1 MNMFIFKNFLV
12 LIFLLIT
19 FNLYSMTALNTAAAG
34 MAAQETNVNTI
45 SNNIANVNTTGFK
58 RGRAEFEDLLYETRN
73 EAGSRSSGNSLY
85 NVGTQIGTGSR
96 VSAIRNEFSPGNPQI
111 TNNPYDFMITGE
123 GFFGI
128 IMPNNELRFTR
139 DGAFSVDAQGLL
151 VNKQG
156 YKVFPTFNIPP
167 NTRSMSVSENGVV
180 DVFLNDQLEPTNL
193 GVMPVLNFVNTA
205 GLKEDGG
212 NLYRATQSSGQPI
225 QGIPGE
231 GVAGVVMQGTLE
243 TSNVNIMTE
252 MTSLIKAQRAYEMN
266 AKVMGVADQMLQTA
280 TNIR

>member
-1 MNMFIFKNFLV
+1 
-12 LIFLLIT
+12 
-19 FNLYSMTALNTAAAG
+19 MTAINTAATG

-58 RGRAEFEDLLYETRN
+58 RGRAEFEDLIYETRN

-85 NVGTQIGTGSR
+85 NVGTQIGTGAR
-96 VSAIRNEFSPGNPQI
+96 VSAVRNEFSAGNPQV
-111 TNNPYDFMITGE
+111 TNNPYDLMISGE

-139 DGAFSVDAQGLL
+139 DGAFSADANGIL
-151 VNKQG
+151 VTKQG
-156 YKVFPTFNIPP
+156 YKVFPTFTIPP
-167 NTRSMSVSENGVV
+167 NAKSMSISENGVV
-180 DVFLNDQLEPTNL
+180 DIYLNDQLEPTTL
-193 GVMPVLNFVNTA
+193 GVLPLFTFINNA
-205 GLKEDGG
+205 GLKESGG
-212 NLYRATQSSGQPI
+212 NLYRATQSSGAPI
-225 QGIPGE
+225 QGVPGE
-231 GVAGVVMQGTLE
+231 GIVGAIMQGTLE

-252 MTSLIKAQRAYEMN
+252 MTNLIRAQRAYEMN